1 MDNERERIE
10 QILHRYDEIIASM
23 ADPAIVSD
31 GARYLKLTKELADLE
46 PVVTR
51 IHDKDRVVKE
61 LSDARELH
69 TASDDEEMR
78 QMAAEEVAA
87 LEQELQ
93 TIEDDLEDLL
103 TVKDPKDERSV
114 IMEIRAGAGG
124 EEAALFVADLYKMY
138 SAYAISKGWKIEYIE
153 SNDTEIG
160 GYQKLVFSIE
170 GRGAY
175 SCFKYESGV
184 HRVQRVP
191 VTESGGRVHTST
203 VTVAVLPEVDEVEVN
218 INPADLKIDTY
229 RASGAGGQHINRT
242 DSAIRITHL
251 PTGLVVTCQDERSQ
265 HKNRAKA
272 MAVLQSRLLEMEES
286 KQTGAIAA
294 ERRSQ
299 VGTGDRSEKIRTY
312 NYHQGRVTDHRI
324 GLTLYRLEEI
334 LGGDLEEIVRQLTL
348 ADRANKLGNA
358 TGDEGDDE

>member
-1 MDNERERIE
+1 MNNEQERIN
-10 QILHRYDEIIASM
+10 QILHRYDEILASM

-31 GARYLKLTKELADLE
+31 GARYLKLTKELAELE
-46 PVVTR
+46 PVVAR
-51 IHDKDRVVKE
+51 IHDKERIVEE
-61 LSDARELH
+61 LSDAKELH
-69 TASDDEEMR
+69 IISEDEEMR
-78 QMAAEEVAA
+78 LMTAEEIVS
-87 LEQELQ
+87 LTQEL
-93 TIEDDLEDLL
+93 EEVEADLEELL
-103 TVKDPKDERSV
+103 AVKDPKDDRSV

-138 SAYAISKGWKIEYIE
+138 SAYALSKGWKTEYID
-153 SNDTEIG
+153 SNDTELG

-203 VTVAVLPEVDEVEVN
+203 ATVAVLPEVDEVEIN
-218 INPADLKIDTY
+218 INPNDLKIDTF
-229 RASGAGGQHINRT
+229 RASGAGGQHVNRT

-272 MAVLQSRLLEMEES
+272 MAVLQSRLLEMEEQ
-286 KQTGAIAA
+286 KQSGAIAA

-334 LGGDLEEIVRQLTL
+334 LGGDLDEIVRQLTL
-348 ADRANKLGNA
+348 ADRANKLGA
-358 TGDEGDDE
+358 PSGADDE

>member
-46 PVVTR
+46 PVVAR
-51 IHDKDRVVKE
+51 IHDKDRVVRE

-69 TASDDEEMR
+69 TAADDEEMR
-78 QMAAEEVAA
+78 QMAAEEVSA
-87 LEQELQ
+87 LEKELE
-93 TIEDDLEDLL
+93 TIEADLEDLL
-103 TVKDPKDERSV
+103 AVKDPKDDRSV

-138 SAYAISKGWKIEYIE
+138 TAYALSKGWKIEYID
-153 SNDTEIG
+153 SNDTELG
-160 GYQKLVFSIE
+160 GYQKLVYSIE
-170 GRGAY
+170 GKGAY

-218 INPADLKIDTY
+218 INPNDLKIDTF

-242 DSAIRITHL
+242 DSAIRITHI

-286 KQTGAIAA
+286 KQSGAIAA

-324 GLTLYRLEEI
+324 GLSLYKI
-334 LGGDLEEIVRQLTL
+334 DAIMNGDLDEIITSLITADQARKL
-348 ADRANKLGNA
+348 AEA
-358 TGDEGDDE
+358 E